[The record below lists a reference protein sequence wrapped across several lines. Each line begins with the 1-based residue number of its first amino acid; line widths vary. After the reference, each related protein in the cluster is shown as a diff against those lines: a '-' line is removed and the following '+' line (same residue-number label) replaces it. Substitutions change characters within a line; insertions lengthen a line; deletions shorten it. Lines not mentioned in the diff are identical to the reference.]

1 MVTGHGEARGDGDR
15 MDQIDMDDIIEER
28 NLSER
33 GKQADEGGP
42 SVIIRLSSDGGYFSQ
57 LRIVGSKANSH
68 DQSR

>member
-42 SVIIRLSSDGGYFSQ
+42 SVIIR
-57 LRIVGSKANSH
+57 
-68 DQSR
+68 

>member
-1 MVTGHGEARGDGDR
+1 
-15 MDQIDMDDIIEER
+15 MDDIIEER